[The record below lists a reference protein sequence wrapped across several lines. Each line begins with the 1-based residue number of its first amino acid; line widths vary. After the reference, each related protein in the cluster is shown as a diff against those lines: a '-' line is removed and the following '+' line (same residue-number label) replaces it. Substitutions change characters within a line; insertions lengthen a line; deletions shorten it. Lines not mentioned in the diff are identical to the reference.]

1 MHEVA
6 LFTMAV
12 KKKYRHATGKRRKA
26 LWEYQCKTEQLGVE
40 MDDIAEIKCMIDA

>member
-1 MHEVA
+1 MHGVA
-6 LFTMAV
+6 MFTMDM
-12 KKKYRHATGKRRKA
+12 KKKYRRITGKRRIA

>member
-6 LFTMAV
+6 MFTMNI
-12 KKKYRHATGKRRKA
+12 KKKYRRVTGQRRIA

-40 MDDIAEIKCMIDA
+40 MDDIAEIKSMIDA